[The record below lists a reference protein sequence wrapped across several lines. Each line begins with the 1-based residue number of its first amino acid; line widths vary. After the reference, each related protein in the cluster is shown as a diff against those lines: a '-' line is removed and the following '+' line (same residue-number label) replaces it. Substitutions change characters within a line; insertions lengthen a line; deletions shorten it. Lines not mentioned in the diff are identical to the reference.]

1 MNTADTFIEQLSHH
15 LKQFSG
21 VQRQDILDEIASH
34 FEAGQNDPQLGS
46 TPEERKTNLMN
57 EMGSPSELG
66 QGLRNVY
73 RPNRLV
79 DFLLVF
85 IPVYL
90 LFPLVVPLLLL
101 SGKTQIKWEHPA
113 TIYIYFP
120 LLFGMGMV
128 LLSAWRRSTLLL
140 AFWIPDALC
149 RLISLMFNQQ
159 RWTNWSDVPS
169 NLVWYTVLLGLV
181 YVMGRFLYKNR
192 SDPLVILFAALPLFQ
207 TAFNVI
213 TIGILGGV
221 PAYASWQV
229 LGFGLPS
236 VLGLVSLSGWFLLE
250 KRLYRWVA
258 LLLGAVSFAIFMMV
272 SAWPNLAVAALWATL
287 PAAYLHGLYT
297 DLRPLLKPARSS

>member
-120 LLFGMGMV
+120 LLNVFAGILDPGCALPADLADV
-128 LLSAWRRSTLLL
+128 QPAALDKLERRPKQPGVVYRSAW
-140 AFWIPDALC
+140 A
-149 RLISLMFNQQ
+149 
-159 RWTNWSDVPS
+159 
-169 NLVWYTVLLGLV
+169 
-181 YVMGRFLYKNR
+181 
-192 SDPLVILFAALPLFQ
+192 
-207 TAFNVI
+207 
-213 TIGILGGV
+213 GV
-221 PAYASWQV
+221 CH
-229 LGFGLPS
+229 G
-236 VLGLVSLSGWFLLE
+236 
-250 KRLYRWVA
+250 
-258 LLLGAVSFAIFMMV
+258 
-272 SAWPNLAVAALWATL
+272 TL
-287 PAAYLHGLYT
+287 PV
-297 DLRPLLKPARSS
+297 